1 MSIPKEPRQL
11 MINLMYLVLT
21 AMLALNVSAEIFH
34 AFKVLD
40 EGNLASSNTVSASND
55 RLVRAIEQ
63 QIDAYP
69 KYEPYR
75 ERVQRTQALRRELV
89 EQVGQLRAELIEAA
103 GGMQENGL
111 PVRYKDK
118 DISTKLLVD
127 EGRGAELEQRV
138 LATREHLLAQIDDP
152 TERERLE
159 AAIPLNIPALPA
171 GADADDWATFTFRQ
185 IPVGAILPI
194 LSKFEND
201 VRIAETTL
209 LNHFFNEL
217 NVSEIKADKF
227 AAMVSADQSYV
238 IRGDRYRSEIFLS
251 SYSSSADNITITVD
265 GRALPVR
272 DGRAVFERPAG
283 DTGKK
288 SHTAVITVTNPID
301 GSTERFE
308 RTFNYEVGERSVA
321 VSADKMNVL
330 YAGVDNPISIS
341 AAGIPSAEVRV
352 GAEGTPLNKTGAGK
366 YIARP
371 TQPGTATITVSGGGL
386 EPTSFPY
393 RIKRIPD
400 PVVKLGGK
408 HLGGTMRIAEFRAQ
422 RGLIPVLENFDF
434 DARCEVQ
441 GFQVT
446 RVRKGDAT
454 NASNRGA
461 SYNDAAR
468 RLIGNSERNDI
479 FLFDKVKARCPGDA
493 AGRELPGLVFT
504 LK

>member
-1 MSIPKEPRQL
+1 

-40 EGNLASSNTVSASND
+40 EGNLASSHTVSAGND
-55 RLVRAIEQ
+55 RLVQAIEQ

-75 ERVQRTQALRRELV
+75 ERVERTRFLRRELV
-89 EQVGQLRAELIEAA
+89 EHVEQLRAELLEAA
-103 GGMQENGL
+103 GGLQDNGL
-111 PVRYKDK
+111 PLRYKDK
-118 DISTKLLVD
+118 DITTKLLVD
-127 EGRGAELEQRV
+127 EQRGAALEQQVR
-138 LATREHLLAQIDDP
+138 ATRDQLLAQIEDP
-152 TERERLE
+152 AERARLE
-159 AAIPLNIPALPA
+159 AAIPLRIPELPA
-171 GADADDWATFTFRQ
+171 TAKTEDWATFTFRQ
-185 IPVGAILPI
+185 MPVGAILPI

-227 AAMVSADQSYV
+227 AAVVSADQSYV

-272 DGRAVFERPAG
+272 DGKAVFERPAG
-283 DTGKK
+283 TTGKQ
-288 SHTAVITVTNPID
+288 SHTAVISVTNPID

-308 RTFNYEVGERSVA
+308 RNFTYEVGERSVA

-330 YAGVDNPISIS
+330 YAGVENPISIS

-352 GAEGTPLNKTGAGK
+352 RAEGTPLTKNGTGK
-366 YIARP
+366 YVAVPTRP
-371 TQPGTATITVSGGGL
+371 GEATITVSGGGL
-386 EPTSFPY
+386 EPTVFPY

-422 RGLIPVLENFDF
+422 RGLIPVLEQFDF

-446 RVRKGDAT
+446 RVRKGDAA
-454 NASNRGA
+454 NVSNRGA
-461 SYNDAAR
+461 AYGDSAR
-468 RLIGNSERNDI
+468 RLIAASERDDL
-479 FLFDKVKARCPGDA
+479 FVFDKVKARCPGDA